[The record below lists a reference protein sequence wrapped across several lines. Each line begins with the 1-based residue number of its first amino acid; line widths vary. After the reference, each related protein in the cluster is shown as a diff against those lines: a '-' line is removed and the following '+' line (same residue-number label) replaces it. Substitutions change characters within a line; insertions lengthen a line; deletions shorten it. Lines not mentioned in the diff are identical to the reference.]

1 MSETLTTTLQRLV
14 REGVITDF
22 EIPPGPSPLALH
34 VIVTAPAI
42 TSTRRPDYD
51 REIVERWRSRVARRP
66 DREWPGGRLAASR
79 QVVPPGRAVRFSERE
94 VESRNDQRRP
104 YR

>member
-34 VIVTAPAI
+34 VIVTAPVI
-42 TSTRRPDYD
+42 TNTRQPDYD
-51 REIVERWRSRVARRP
+51 REIVERVRSRVACEIEPFRG
-66 DREWPGGRLAASR
+66 DRDDRDVLVS
-79 QVVPPGRAVRFSERE
+79 VRGLR
-94 VESRNDQRRP
+94 
-104 YR
+104 